1 MLQTIEAIV
10 DEQGAIHLAKPVGNT
25 KRVRAILTVYDALPY
40 DSDDTALMSEPS
52 LAVDWDREKEDVA
65 WSHLLSSK

>member
-25 KRVRAILTVYDALPY
+25 KRVRAILTIYDALPY
-40 DSDDTALMSEPS
+40 DSGDTALMSESS
-52 LAVDWDREKEDVA
+52 LAVDWDREEEDVA
-65 WSHLLSSK
+65 WSYLQSAR